1 MYNEVFAIKGN
12 SAKESMFRGRP
23 QKGLKEN
30 IIMKQRNE
38 KQAWAHSRLDKNSR
52 SNYSLLDHFHNEP
65 VLRKVEVD
73 MLLVLNEFRK
83 KNKAAKAFFYRLSN

>member
-1 MYNEVFAIKGN
+1 
-12 SAKESMFRGRP
+12 MFRRRP
-23 QKGLKEN
+23 QNGLKEN

-38 KQAWAHSRLDKNSR
+38 EQAWTHSRLDKNSR

-83 KNKAAKAFFYRLSN
+83 KTKLQKPSFIVCQIRKTK